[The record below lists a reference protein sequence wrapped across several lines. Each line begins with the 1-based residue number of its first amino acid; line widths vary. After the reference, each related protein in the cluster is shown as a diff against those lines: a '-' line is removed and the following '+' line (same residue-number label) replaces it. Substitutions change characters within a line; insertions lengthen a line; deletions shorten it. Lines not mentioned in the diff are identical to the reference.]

1 MASLRRN
8 YSSRFGRQARFN
20 LAVLVTVVVVAY
32 VAVPPV
38 VRWSESLS
46 GYNPARYEPKDADRE
61 SWVRH
66 RDVSTLRGVNMD
78 SLVYLGLFLLLA
90 AVWLPLVSGRTG
102 SRRRA
107 PPR

>member
-1 MASLRRN
+1 MGSLRRI
-8 YSSRFGRQARFN
+8 YSPRFGRQARFN

-38 VRWSESLS
+38 VRWLESLS

-66 RDVSTLRGVNMD
+66 RDGSALPGITTD

-90 AVWLPLVSGRTG
+90 AVWLPLVSGRNT

>member
-1 MASLRRN
+1 MTSLRRN
-8 YSSRFGRQARFN
+8 YAPRFGRQARFN

-66 RDVSTLRGVNMD
+66 RDVGPLPGISMD